1 MIPMAVMTL
10 LFIVKMKK
18 RFFIFLCSI
27 SFCTSLFSDVEYFER
42 KNYLLS
48 LIGEKTKIEKKDIL
62 RCLRLNENGNIAYFA
77 LTQTDEGIM
86 FSYRLLSK
94 KNNKYFHAFKMDRIL
109 DQEPTDYLLKI
120 HRYISEDIELKVSTD
135 PYFMNGF
142 MEYNKS
148 NEVIL
153 LNLDDPDLNDEF
165 AILYNFLYQLSNLS
179 DKRDLRA
186 EYWPY
191 EAYKKNYLEMALDLS
206 GERFENV
213 SLLDSLVK
221 VQDLVDTFGY
231 PNRVST
237 SLNRIHWGYFLK
249 NRGMIVIA
257 LDHELNIIPNSARI
271 LYKEPAYHG
280 DFPLIEQEKRMGER
294 KSLEENGSGRN
305 GTNLRGF

>member
-1 MIPMAVMTL
+1 
-10 LFIVKMKK
+10 
-18 RFFIFLCSI
+18 
-27 SFCTSLFSDVEYFER
+27 
-42 KNYLLS
+42 
-48 LIGEKTKIEKKDIL
+48 
-62 RCLRLNENGNIAYFA
+62 
-77 LTQTDEGIM
+77 
-86 FSYRLLSK
+86 
-94 KNNKYFHAFKMDRIL
+94 
-109 DQEPTDYLLKI
+109 
-120 HRYISEDIELKVSTD
+120 
-135 PYFMNGF
+135 
-142 MEYNKS
+142 
-148 NEVIL
+148 
-153 LNLDDPDLNDEF
+153 
-165 AILYNFLYQLSNLS
+165 LS

-280 DFPLIEQEKRMGER
+280 DSPLIEQEKRMGER